1 VVRCGRAFFWLL
13 IAALTV
19 TLVILSLPFLESI
32 LGLIMVAA
40 QASWPW
46 QPWGV
51 MLWLICLVIAL
62 APVIAVWLVFREQA
76 KRAMNKVR
84 SLIR

>member
-1 VVRCGRAFFWLL
+1 MVWRAFFWLM

-19 TLVILSLPFLESI
+19 ALVILSFPFVESI
-32 LGLIMVAA
+32 LGLVMVVA
-40 QASWPW
+40 QAPWPW

-51 MLWLICLVIAL
+51 VLWLICLVIAL

-76 KRAMNKVR
+76 ERAVNKVR